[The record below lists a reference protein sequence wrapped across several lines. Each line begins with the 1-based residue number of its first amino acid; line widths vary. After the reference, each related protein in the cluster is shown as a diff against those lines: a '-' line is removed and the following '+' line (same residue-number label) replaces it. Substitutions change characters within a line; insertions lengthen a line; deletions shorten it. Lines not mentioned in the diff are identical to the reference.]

1 MTKELEALER
11 LAMPDDLHIKECKK
25 AGIGLTEDYEVV
37 EQALKRL
44 EAIDNANPSEALKA
58 LERLKTMICSPNRF
72 VHILRILYKKS
83 GFQAMILYSAL
94 PKCWQS
100 KVLE

>member
-1 MTKELEALER
+1 MSKELESLER
-11 LAMPDDLHIKECKK
+11 LAMPDDIHIKECKK

-58 LERLKTMICSPNRF
+58 LERLKTAPNF
-72 VHILRILYKKS
+72 MGGTAEYKAFPRGS
-83 GFQAMILYSAL
+83 
-94 PKCWQS
+94 
-100 KVLE
+100 